1 MLREMAPPKKVFKTF
16 SARAESFS
24 NRFVPFWHNCSRLFC
39 VVVVLA
45 SANAFLAPVTQ
56 RPATIMQAATI
67 AAKDVSALRKASG
80 ASQCTHEEVPSIATV
95 VVSHRFPA

>member
-1 MLREMAPPKKVFKTF
+1 MSLLK
-16 SARAESFS
+16 
-24 NRFVPFWHNCSRLFC
+24 

-45 SANAFLAPVTQ
+45 TANAFLAPVTQ

-80 ASQCTHEEVPSIATV
+80 ASQCTHEEVPSIAMRGCVASVASRGLRSRASVGGGT
-95 VVSHRFPA
+95 S